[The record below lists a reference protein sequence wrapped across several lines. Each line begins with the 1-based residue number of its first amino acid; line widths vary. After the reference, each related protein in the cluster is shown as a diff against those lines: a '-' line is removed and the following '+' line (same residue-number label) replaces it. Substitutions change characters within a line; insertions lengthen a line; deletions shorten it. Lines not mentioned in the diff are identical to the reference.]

1 MGDLL
6 RRIGLLAEKYLLYLK
21 VSGFMNIKDYAPV
34 VSLKA
39 KVDVDELFILLLV
52 WARI

>member
-6 RRIGLLAEKYLLYLK
+6 RRIGFWAENYLHIIYLK
-21 VSGFMNIKDYAPV
+21 VSEFMNIRDYAPV

-39 KVDVDELFILLLV
+39 KVDVDVFDS
-52 WARI
+52 